1 MTAQV
6 KEVVTDADLLKLED
20 LRPDVSENCFTKKE
34 ISVRKFTTLVLGAP
48 LPETFLIWRENLSA
62 RSRDIRGRD
71 ENRAVGWR

>member
-62 RSRDIRGRD
+62 RSGDLRGRH
-71 ENRAVGWR
+71 ETER